1 MTTHSRHLLTALVL
15 SALALGAQAQVTKP
29 GLWEV
34 NSKLGGSAEM
44 DKAMAQMQQQMASM
58 PPEQR
63 KHMEAMLA
71 KQGMSV
77 TANPGGVSS
86 KMCLTKDMV
95 DRGQIPMQN
104 QGDCTSTTSN
114 KTSSGMAF
122 KFSCASPPSSG
133 EGQYTFM
140 GDSAYT
146 MKMKINTPQQGKPVI
161 TTLDS
166 SGKWLGADCGTI
178 KPLMLPITK
187 PMAMPK

>member
-1 MTTHSRHLLTALVL
+1 MQNHSCHLLAT
-15 SALALGAQAQVTKP
+15 LALGATALAAQAQVTKP

-34 NSKLGGSAEM
+34 TSKLGGSADM

-63 KHMEAMLA
+63 KQMEAMLA
-71 KQGMSV
+71 KQGMSM
-77 TANPGGVSS
+77 TATPGGMMS
-86 KMCLTKDMV
+86 KMCITKDMV
-95 DRGQIPMQN
+95 DRGQMPVQS

-114 KTSSGMAF
+114 KTSSGMTF

-140 GDSAYT
+140 GDNAYT

-161 TTLDS
+161 TTMDS
-166 SGKWLGADCGTI
+166 SGQWLGADCGNI
-178 KPLMLPITK
+178 RPMVLPK
-187 PMAMPK
+187 

>member
-1 MTTHSRHLLTALVL
+1 MQTNSRNMLLLLVL
-15 SALALGAQAQVTKP
+15 GVSALAAQAQVSKA
-29 GLWEV
+29 GLWDV
-34 NSKLGGSAEM
+34 TTKLGGSGEM

-63 KHMEAMLA
+63 KQMEAMLA
-71 KQGMSV
+71 KQGMSM
-77 TANPGGVSS
+77 TSTPGGVLS
-86 KMCLTKDMV
+86 KMCITKDMV
-95 DRGQIPMQN
+95 ERSQMPVQT

-114 KTSSGMAF
+114 KSTTGMTF
-122 KFSCASPPSSG
+122 KFNCTSPPSSG

-161 TTLDS
+161 TTMDS

-178 KPLMLPITK
+178 KPMV
-187 PMAMPK
+187 MPK

>member
-1 MTTHSRHLLTALVL
+1 MGCAT
-15 SALALGAQAQVTKP
+15 
-29 GLWEV
+29 
-34 NSKLGGSAEM
+34 KLGGSGEM

-63 KHMEAMLA
+63 KQMEAMLA
-71 KQGMSV
+71 KQGMSM
-77 TANPGGVSS
+77 TSTPGGVLS
-86 KMCLTKDMV
+86 KMCITKDMV
-95 DRGQIPMQN
+95 ERSQMPVQT

-114 KTSSGMAF
+114 KSTTGMTF
-122 KFSCASPPSSG
+122 KFNCTSPPSSG

-161 TTLDS
+161 TTMDS

-178 KPLMLPITK
+178 KPMV
-187 PMAMPK
+187 MPK

>member
-1 MTTHSRHLLTALVL
+1 MRINSCTMLVGLVL
-15 SALALGAQAQVTKP
+15 GAATLCAHAQVTKA

-34 NSKLGGSAEM
+34 TSKLGGSAEM

-63 KHMEAMLA
+63 KQMEAMLA
-71 KQGMSV
+71 KQGMSMS
-77 TANPGGVSS
+77 AAPGGMLA

-95 DRGQIPMQN
+95 ARSQMPVQT
-104 QGDCTSTTSN
+104 QGDCASTTSD
-114 KTSSGMAF
+114 KTSTSM
-122 KFSCASPPSSG
+122 KFRFTCISPPSSG

-161 TTLDS
+161 TTMDA
-166 SGKWLGADCGTI
+166 SGKWLSADCGNI
-178 KPLMLPITK
+178 KPIVI
-187 PMAMPK
+187 PK